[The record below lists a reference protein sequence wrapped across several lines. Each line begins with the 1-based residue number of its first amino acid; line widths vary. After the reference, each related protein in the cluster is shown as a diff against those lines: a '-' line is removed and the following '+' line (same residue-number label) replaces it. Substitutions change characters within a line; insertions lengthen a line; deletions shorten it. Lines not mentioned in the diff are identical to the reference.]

1 MFAKIFR
8 FLKTLTMFA
17 KIFKFLKTLT
27 MFAEFLKILRNFDY
41 VCRVSEKFGT
51 KSHNEKKSLRSRYR
65 GGPLD
70 ISLCISKKIATLRH
84 TNQIICPEKRKKVDI
99 LRNDAQ
105 NQVRIF

>member
-51 KSHNEKKSLRSRYR
+51 KSHNEKKSLVKRF
-65 GGPLD
+65 LD
-70 ISLCISKKIATLRH
+70 IL
-84 TNQIICPEKRKKVDI
+84 Q
-99 LRNDAQ
+99 
-105 NQVRIF
+105 